1 MTTARAHRRQVLLG
15 ACAAIAGGAL
25 FGADVNAK
33 AGGRTD
39 WRRTPAAAAGTLR
52 VGGDLILNRIGFG
65 TGRLNGPEMW
75 GMPVDARGARVLLR
89 RAVELGC
96 MLIDTAETSGPN
108 GTERLLYD
116 ALWPYPKGLVIATK
130 GGVSRGEGSKW
141 VPDGRPE
148 HLREQ
153 CEESLRRLRL
163 ERMELYQLHVP
174 DPKVPIEESVGE
186 LGKLQAE
193 GKIRHIGLSDVDAE
207 QLSRALKTTRIA
219 SVERRYNFWDRG
231 ADDVLAICERQK
243 LAFLPWGT
251 FTPVGP
257 PPASPGSTRKPTSSV
272 VVPEK
277 PDSDAVLDAR
287 NRALSEVA
295 ARHAATTNQVALAWL
310 LARSPVI
317 LPIPGTTELTHLEE
331 NVAAA
336 RIRLTAEDRAKL
348 A

>member
-1 MTTARAHRRQVLLG
+1 ME
-15 ACAAIAGGAL
+15 
-25 FGADVNAK
+25 
-33 AGGRTD
+33 
-39 WRRTPAAAAGTLR
+39 
-52 VGGDLILNRIGFG
+52 LNRLGFG

-75 GMPVDARGARVLLR
+75 GMPLDARGARALLR
-89 RAVELGC
+89 RAVDLGC

-130 GGVSRGEGSKW
+130 GGVSRSDVGKW

-163 ERMELYQLHVP
+163 EHMDLYQLHVP
-174 DPKVPIEESVGE
+174 DPKVPVEESVGE
-186 LGKLQAE
+186 LARLRTE
-193 GKIRHIGLSDVDAE
+193 GKIRHIGLSDVDAD
-207 QLSRALKTTRIA
+207 QLERALKTAQIV

-231 ADDVLAICERQK
+231 ADDVLALCERNR

-251 FTPVGP
+251 FTPAGP
-257 PPASPGSTRKPTSSV
+257 APSSPGSTRKPLSSV

-277 PDSDAVLDAR
+277 AEGDTSLEAR
-287 NRALSEVA
+287 NSALKEVA
-295 ARHAATTNQVALAWL
+295 AGHGVTPNQVALAWL
-310 LARSPVI
+310 LARSPQI
-317 LPIPGTTELTHLEE
+317 LPIPGTTEMNHLEE

-336 RIRLTAEDRAKL
+336 RIRLTAADRARL